1 MTAAHAEDAL
11 NCLFFF
17 YFIFFLFIKEKKKE
31 GKKKK
36 EHKTCNSGRPSIMC
50 AYGDCTEQ

>member
-36 EHKTCNSGRPSIMC
+36 EHKTCNSGRPSIVC
-50 AYGDCTEQ
+50 IW